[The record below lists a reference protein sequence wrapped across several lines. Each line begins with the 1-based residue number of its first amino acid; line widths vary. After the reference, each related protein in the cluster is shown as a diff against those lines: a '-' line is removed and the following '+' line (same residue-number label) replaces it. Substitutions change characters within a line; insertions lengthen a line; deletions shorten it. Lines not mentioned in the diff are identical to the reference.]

1 MHAKDYYGHP
11 IFYPVEFRL
20 ITPAIKQLQNVLT
33 RLVWTGATGASLLGF
48 TRAGKT
54 TAIELISDKIKSRSG
69 NKIPVLRYS
78 AHQRDQHTIRSLY
91 VNLLTHLDLPY
102 RTREKTEIL
111 IDKLLMFIA
120 ETAKKHQVKQVIM
133 AVDEAQ
139 RLAIPQIDVFAELDD
154 RLRKEYSVSLM
165 CLFIGNQEQMGRLL
179 DAVHEGRNEHI
190 EGRFFR
196 QSFRFGGLRSK
207 ADVSYCL
214 KQYDQLR
221 YPYDGPTYTEYF
233 IPSDYGNG
241 FRLTTLAGSIWSG
254 FRRYHKTLGAKEWA
268 MEYFVRTVNLLLT
281 DYLTKYGAANYSDDM
296 ISECINVSGLI
307 PELELRE

>member
-1 MHAKDYYGHP
+1 MHGKDYFGHP
-11 IFYPVEFRL
+11 IFYPAEFRI
-20 ITPAIKQLQNVLT
+20 ITPAIKELQSILT

-54 TAIELISDKIKSRSG
+54 TAIELISDKIISRSG
-69 NKIPVLRYS
+69 NKIPILRYS

-91 VNLLTHLDLPY
+91 VNLLAHLDLPY
-102 RTREKTEIL
+102 ITREKTEVL

-120 ETAKKHQVKQVIM
+120 ETAKKHVVKQVIM

-221 YPYDGPTYTEYF
+221 YPNNGPTYTEYF
-233 IPSDYGNG
+233 LPNDFENG
-241 FRLTTLAGSIWSG
+241 FRLTTLASPIWAE
-254 FRRYHKTLGAKEWA
+254 FRRYQKTLGVKNWA

-281 DYLTKYGAANYSDDM
+281 DYLTKYGVENYSDDM
-296 ISECINVSGLI
+296 IRECINVSGLI
-307 PELELRE
+307 PEIELRE